1 MTIELALLIA
11 FLYSVILAIL
21 PILYVVNLL
30 WEKTKAQYSNDPDKY
45 KRDNWLPLI
54 TGIID
59 RSIYL
64 FSLLSGKPEFIVVW
78 LGLKTVAIA
87 PNWKKETDGIPA
99 RAVFNIFIIG
109 NGLCVLFSFAGASFV
124 FSYPG
129 FSSLFVGQETLI
141 SSFTENIYFSL
152 GAPSILFF
160 LTYVLGIYIDMYK
173 PDILVSKNKKELK
186 IVSKKVE
193 KININFPEDRR
204 E

>member
-78 LGLKTVAIA
+78 LGLKTV
-87 PNWKKETDGIPA
+87 
-99 RAVFNIFIIG
+99 
-109 NGLCVLFSFAGASFV
+109 
-124 FSYPG
+124 
-129 FSSLFVGQETLI
+129 
-141 SSFTENIYFSL
+141 
-152 GAPSILFF
+152 
-160 LTYVLGIYIDMYK
+160 
-173 PDILVSKNKKELK
+173 
-186 IVSKKVE
+186 
-193 KININFPEDRR
+193 
-204 E
+204 